1 MRQHPTRRIAL
12 LLLASTLLAAA
23 PAHADTL
30 TDIKAR
36 GVLRCGVAG
45 DLPGLSYKDAAGDW
59 SGLDVDFCRAVAAA
73 VLGHRDRLELVQIPT
88 ADRFAALQDG
98 RVDLLSRNTTWN
110 LSRDL
115 DPDVTFVAV
124 LYHDGQGFMVRRDTS
139 TLSARELSRKPVC
152 AVANTTGPADIKT
165 YFERN
170 RMELDLK
177 EFPDIKA
184 AAAAYLNGTCYALSM
199 DLTELSA
206 VRAAAKGEDAHRILP
221 EMISKEPLAPA
232 VRRGDDRWFDIVRW
246 CLFTLINAEEAG
258 IDSANVDAS
267 RARARADDI
276 RLLLDVDGHTGKLLG
291 LDSGWSYR
299 IIGQVGNYGEV
310 FERNLGR
317 GSPLGIER
325 GANALWRDGGLLYA
339 PPAR

>member
-1 MRQHPTRRIAL
+1 MGQHPRLIAL
-12 LLLASTLLAAA
+12 LMLVSSALAAV
-23 PAHADTL
+23 PGHADTL
-30 TDIKAR
+30 ADIKSR

-45 DLPGLSYKDAAGDW
+45 DLPGLSLKDPAGDW

-73 VLGHRDRLELVQIPT
+73 VLGHRDRLELLPIPT
-88 ADRFAALQDG
+88 AERFTALKDG

-115 DPDVTFVAV
+115 DPDVTFVAT
-124 LYHDGQGFMVRRDTS
+124 LYYDGQGFMVHRNTS

-152 AVANTTGPADIKT
+152 AVAHTTGPADIRT

-177 EFPDIKA
+177 EFPDTKA
-184 AAAAYLNGTCYALSM
+184 AATAYLNGTCYALSM
-199 DLTELSA
+199 DLTELYA
-206 VRAAAKGEDAHRILP
+206 VRAATKGEDAHRILP
-221 EMISKEPLAPA
+221 EMISKEPLTPV
-232 VRRGDDRWFDIVRW
+232 VRRGDDRWFDVVRW
-246 CLFTLINAEEAG
+246 TLFTLVNAEEAG
-258 IDSANVDAS
+258 IDSATVDAS
-267 RARARADDI
+267 RARARADDV
-276 RLLLDVDGHTGKLLG
+276 RLLLDVDGRTGRLLG
-291 LDSGWSYR
+291 LDPGWSYR

-325 GANALWRDGGLLYA
+325 GANALWRDGGLMVA